1 MIFQRFYVV
10 SDPFLTTTSALLSD
24 ALISRVRAILR
35 SVGESSGCPA
45 PDDGKLRSDTP
56 EDQEQDSCS
65 DTPEEQERSF
75 CSETPEKKERNS
87 CSDTPEK
94 QERSSCSD
102 TPEEQERGSC
112 SDTPEEESRNAR
124 SWLVALALGN
134 NAPAE
139 SQDAERTADRIRGMA
154 RRLQAMVLTRISECN
169 INNINGAYYDTRKFK
184 LCTVDLPRSFSCSF
198 QSIKKEKN

>member
-1 MIFQRFYVV
+1 MV

-24 ALISRVRAILR
+24 ALISRVCAILR

-45 PDDGKLRSDTP
+45 PDDDKRHTP

-75 CSETPEKKERNS
+75 CSDTPEKHERS
-87 CSDTPEK
+87 CCSDTPEE

-102 TPEEQERGSC
+102 TPMEQERGFC
-112 SDTPEEESRNAR
+112 SDTPQEEAHNDR

-154 RRLQAMVLTRISECN
+154 RRLQAMVRTRISEHC
-169 INNINGAYYDTRKFK
+169 INNEKVQA
-184 LCTVDLPRSFSCSF
+184 LLSRSLARFH
-198 QSIKKEKN
+198 

>member
-35 SVGESSGCPA
+35 SVGESS
-45 PDDGKLRSDTP
+45 S
-56 EDQEQDSCS
+56 SCS
-65 DTPEEQERSF
+65 DTPEEQERST
-75 CSETPEKKERNS
+75 CSG
-87 CSDTPEK
+87 TPEK

-102 TPEEQERGSC
+102 TPEKRERRYCSDTPEEQERSFCSDTQEKQERGSC
-112 SDTPEEESRNAR
+112 SDTPEKQERGSCSDTPEKQERGSCSDTPQEEARNAR

-139 SQDAERTADRIRGMA
+139 SQDAERTADRIRGLA
-154 RRLQAMVLTRISECN
+154 RRLQAMVHAFLN
-169 INNINGAYYDTRKFK
+169 IVQI
-184 LCTVDLPRSFSCSF
+184 
-198 QSIKKEKN
+198 I

>member
-1 MIFQRFYVV
+1 MFQRFYVV

-24 ALISRVRAILR
+24 ALISRVGDILR
-35 SVGESSGCPA
+35 SARDSSGCPA
-45 PDDGKLRSDTP
+45 PDDDKRRSDTP

-75 CSETPEKKERNS
+75 CSDTPEKQERS
-87 CSDTPEK
+87 CCSDTPDE

-102 TPEEQERGSC
+102 TPEVEAR
-112 SDTPEEESRNAR
+112 SDG
-124 SWLVALALGN
+124 SWLVALSLGN

-154 RRLQAMVLTRISECN
+154 RRLQAMVHAFLN
-169 INNINGAYYDTRKFK
+169 I
-184 LCTVDLPRSFSCSF
+184 V
-198 QSIKKEKN
+198 